1 MPPRFKKFKLCP
13 GQTQSHHQHRHRFTC
28 LSCRCKK
35 TQSHRSCLCLTKT
48 LMWFEDERKILYE
61 GNYEREADHGVVGKL
76 GLHFLLCSLRFRW
89 KEGKVKTRP
98 DFRKKLMKMRG
109 MSHARRLTCAWCTYD
124 MQIGAK
130 QTIAK
135 RSPIVDSF
143 LASASPIRASLL
155 TCKITSLS
163 FCRFLFTVWQKESS
177 WRPVPSLFDQDC
189 ANSPPRH

>member
-1 MPPRFKKFKLCP
+1 MSRTDTVASPTPPPVYMFKLSVQKDAVAPILSMSYKDINVIRRRTENPLWRQLWKRSWPWCRWQTWPPFLALQPSLPLEIGKSGNSPRFQKK
-13 GQTQSHHQHRHRFTC
+13 
-28 LSCRCKK
+28 
-35 TQSHRSCLCLTKT
+35 
-48 LMWFEDERKILYE
+48 I
-61 GNYEREADHGVVGKL
+61 
-76 GLHFLLCSLRFRW
+76 
-89 KEGKVKTRP
+89 
-98 DFRKKLMKMRG
+98 MKMK
-109 MSHARRLTCAWCTYD
+109 ARRLTCAWCTYD